1 MMMTLMMTMTMMA
14 TMTKMTMMATTT
26 SCWRRD
32 IAMLLDTLRPSEG
45 SDLVIKVV
53 TMMVIEIPL
62 RMMTLLLMMFVCLY
76 DEKHIGLNTTK

>member
-1 MMMTLMMTMTMMA
+1 MMMALMMTMTMMGM
-14 TMTKMTMMATTT
+14 MTKTMMATMT